1 MSVKNAE
8 NEKVFIIYFV
18 NFNSKINTFKHIIVL
33 IFNHLK
39 SY

>member
-1 MSVKNAE
+1 MAVKNVE
-8 NEKVFIIYFV
+8 NEKVFTIYFAL
-18 NFNSKINTFKHIIVL
+18 FNSKINTFKYVIIL